1 MVRCDGRIKGSCC
14 NWGVGWEIDNGV
26 CEREGTR
33 DERRDGFCGGKML
46 LSCLEDRGR
55 LKESPGRV
63 PNIDDN
69 DCLSSGSSVELRRLG
84 GEKSEISKMDVFAWV
99 CGCTG
104 MG

>member
-14 NWGVGWEIDNGV
+14 NEGVGWEIDNGV

-46 LSCLEDRGR
+46 LSCREDRGR

-69 DCLSSGSSVELRRLG
+69 DCPSSGSSVELRRLG
-84 GEKSEISKMDVFAWV
+84 GEQCEISKMDVFAWV

>member
-1 MVRCDGRIKGSCC
+1 M
-14 NWGVGWEIDNGV
+14 GWNIDNGV

-33 DERRDGFCGGKML
+33 DEKRDGFCGGKML

>member
-1 MVRCDGRIKGSCC
+1 MGWCDGRIKGSRC
-14 NWGVGWEIDNGV
+14 NGGVGWEIDNGV

-46 LSCLEDRGR
+46 LSCREDRGR

-69 DCLSSGSSVELRRLG
+69 DCPSSGSSVELRRLG